1 VLQNCYAHLHYTGIA
16 SDVCNN
22 SELAARQ
29 QLDLTYV
36 RIPIRDQHILSPT
49 TLQTI
54 LDTVVF
60 PEASESVILTL
71 LYLSPSSDILTER
84 YRSVS

>member
-1 VLQNCYAHLHYTGIA
+1 MLQNCYAHLHYTGIA

-22 SELAARQ
+22 SELAAKQ

-36 RIPIRDQHILSPT
+36 HIPIRDQHIPSPT
-49 TLQTI
+49 TMQTI
-54 LDTVVF
+54 LDTMVF
-60 PEASESVILTL
+60 PAAGESIILTL
-71 LYLSPSSDILTER
+71 LYALPSSYILTER